1 MKIGLALGSGSA
13 RGWSHIG
20 IIEAL
25 AELDIHPEIVC
36 GTSIGSIV
44 GAAYATGN
52 LGRLKQRVC
61 ALTKLNTAS
70 YFNFS
75 MSIDG
80 FVNKEKLRAFFA
92 DCVTPPGMLIEDLP
106 VRYASVAT
114 EVSTG
119 REYWLKKRSG
129 RPSPFPVCSRPSF
142 ITTAGCLTAG
152 WSIPC
157 PFPFA
162 ARLGRTS
169 SSPST

>member
-1 MKIGLALGSGSA
+1 MRDVHRFDCG
-13 RGWSHIG
+13 RGVRHR
-20 IIEAL
+20 
-25 AELDIHPEIVC
+25 
-36 GTSIGSIV
+36 
-44 GAAYATGN
+44 N

-75 MSIDG
+75 MSING

-119 REYWLKKRSG
+119 RGILAEE
-129 RPSPFPVCSRPSF
+129 RP
-142 ITTAGCLTAG
+142 A
-152 WSIPC
+152 
-157 PFPFA
+157 
-162 ARLGRTS
+162 
-169 SSPST
+169 